1 MQETQAIID
10 RKFYVQ
16 FPGGLQKF
24 LLDFDDAY
32 ARMDEAL
39 DIQSITSGKPSH
51 KIPDATCLEQLFN
64 RIRHIPELWPTI
76 TSFEQ
81 SYHNDSIML

>member
-1 MQETQAIID
+1 M
-10 RKFYVQ
+10 Q

-39 DIQSITSGKPSH
+39 DIQSITSGRPSH
-51 KIPDATCLEQLFN
+51 KIPDATRLEQLFN
-64 RIRHIPELWPTI
+64 RIRHITELRPI
-76 TSFEQ
+76 ISSVKQYKF
-81 SYHNDSIML
+81 DFDVAL